1 MAHLGPVWRRGRGC
15 LRGRRGSWRPRP
27 SLCVAGVAL
36 GDIDRHFAWQV
47 WHLWHW
53 TGSGAALGT
62 RLAPWSPR
70 LFAWQAWDLVTWT
83 IDLHFAWQVWHLV
96 TSTVIL
102 RGRRGTYGT
111 GLAPV
116 ARLVHTHIHTY
127 IHTCETRVQEKN
139 AMDHLGLKKRDGK
152 QKLR

>member
-1 MAHLGPVWRRGRGC
+1 MALDWLRCRAWDPFGTVVAAAVCVAGVGLGDMDH
-15 LRGRRGSWRPRP
+15 RP

-36 GDIDRHFAWQV
+36 GDIDRHFAWQA

-53 TGSGAALGT
+53 TGSGGALGT
-62 RLAPWSPR
+62 Y
-70 LFAWQAWDLVTWT
+70 T
-83 IDLHFAWQVWHLV
+83 
-96 TSTVIL
+96 
-102 RGRRGTYGT
+102 
-111 GLAPV
+111 
-116 ARLVHTHIHTY
+116 HTY